1 MVNNFKQITG
11 KYTFNFLNRFIYAE
25 FKKQLA
31 ALGKYLSKE
40 QSKEI
45 IDKYFDK
52 KCDLCDTELDNFSDA
67 QRHYLKE
74 HKIRDGYLKCCGIKH
89 KTSRTVL
96 DHAHWHHDPNT
107 FM

>member
-1 MVNNFKQITG
+1 MKIYIKFSKSD
-11 KYTFNFLNRFIYAE
+11 RFIHAE

-40 QSKEI
+40 QAKEI

-52 KCDLCDTELDNFSDA
+52 KCDFCDTELDNFSDA

-74 HKIRDGYLKCCGIKH
+74 HKIRDGYIKCCGIKH
-89 KTSRTVL
+89 KASRTVL